1 LGLEGDVTMTDTPD
15 PWGPYRAAIE
25 DHLDTC
31 ADYLGRLRRSLAG
44 EIAPDRHY
52 FADKAHQLHAA
63 ARRMVRIVQDIDRWL
78 GECGTTVEHDA
89 ADGTHVGECT
99 LPAGHDGAHDDNGA
113 GWLVAARIGGE
124 LRDLADAAE
133 RISQHFGSRAPAVD
147 RDLTRAAGTL
157 ANSHDALANL
167 AASLE
172 GIRRRTTRLTEQVR
186 AVDVEPDTPG
196 PGRARLRCV
205 PPPADPPLSAGL

>member
-1 LGLEGDVTMTDTPD
+1 MTDTPD
-15 PWGPYRAAIE
+15 PWGPYRATIE

-31 ADYLGRLRRSLAG
+31 ADYLGRLRRSLVG

-52 FADKAHQLHAA
+52 FADKAHQLHTA

-78 GECGTTVEHDA
+78 GDCGTTLEHGA
-89 ADGTHVGECT
+89 ADGTHVVSECT
-99 LPAGHDGAHDDNGA
+99 LPAGHDGSHDDNGA
-113 GWLVAARIGGE
+113 GRLVAARIGGE
-124 LRDLADAAE
+124 LRDLADAVE
-133 RISQHFGSRAPAVD
+133 RISEHFGWRAPAVD

-167 AASLE
+167 GASLDT
-172 GIRRRTTRLTEQVR
+172 IRHRTTRLTEQLR
-186 AVDVEPDTPG
+186 AAGVEPDTRG
-196 PGRARLRCV
+196 AGRTRLRCV